1 MNRLDWRWLDVPF
14 LGTSVRSWLLAFAI
28 AAAAYL
34 ALMVIKRLVV
44 RRVGRIAGR
53 TATEVD
59 DFVVDMVRRTRRWL
73 VLLPVI
79 YFGSLFLTLPAH
91 VESVLR
97 SAAIVAVLL
106 QIALWALIGIDFWV
120 ARTRRKR
127 LAADAA
133 TVSLIG
139 VLGFIGKLVLWTLMV
154 LLVLDNLGVNV
165 TALVAGLGVGG
176 IAIALALQ
184 NILGDLFASLS
195 IVLDKPFV
203 LGDSIQVDDFN
214 GTVESIGLKTT
225 RLRSVSGE
233 QIIFPNG
240 NLLQSRIRNHKRMTE
255 RRIAF
260 VLRVAQGTPAEALEK
275 IPAMVREIVEGIE
288 GREQVRFDRAH
299 LKSLADWSLDFEV
312 VYFVTTPDYNVY
324 LDRQQAIN
332 LALLRRFEEAGIA
345 LAFPT
350 RTVRIEGPPPLGK
363 ETSCADGS

>member
-1 MNRLDWRWLDVPF
+1 
-14 LGTSVRSWLLAFAI
+14 
-28 AAAAYL
+28 
-34 ALMVIKRLVV
+34 V
-44 RRVGRIAGR
+44 RRFGRIAGR

-59 DFVVDMVRRTRRWL
+59 DFVVDMVRRTRRGL

-79 YFGSLFLTLPAH
+79 YFGSLSLTLPAH

-120 ARTRRKR
+120 ASTRRKR

-214 GTVESIGLKTT
+214 GTVENIGLKTT

-240 NLLQSRIRNHKRMTE
+240 NLLQSRIRNHKRMVE
-255 RRIAF
+255 RRIVF
-260 VLRVAQGTPAEALEK
+260 SLGVVYGTPAETLER
-275 IPAMVREIVEGIE
+275 IPAMVREIVQAQD
-288 GREQVRFDRAH
+288 QVRLDRVH
-299 LKSLADWSLDFEV
+299 LKRLAEWSLDFEV

-332 LALLRRFEEAGIA
+332 LAVLRRFEETGIA

-363 ETSCADGS
+363 EPSCADGP

>member
-1 MNRLDWRWLDVPF
+1 MARLDWRWLDVPF
-14 LGTSVRSWLLAFAI
+14 LDSSVRAWIS
-28 AAAAYL
+28 AAAVAAALYL
-34 ALMVIKRLVV
+34 VLVLVKRLIV
-44 RRVGRIAGR
+44 RRIGRIAGR
-53 TATEVD
+53 TATEID
-59 DFVVDMVRRTRRWL
+59 NFLVDMVGRTHKGLLL
-73 VLLPVI
+73 VPVI
-79 YFGSLFLTLPAH
+79 YFGSLFLTLPPH
-91 VESVLR
+91 VEGVLR
-97 SAAIVAVLL
+97 SAAVVAVLL
-106 QIALWALIGIDFWV
+106 QIALWTLIGIDFWV
-120 ARTRRKR
+120 ASTRRKR

-176 IAIALALQ
+176 IAVALALQ

-240 NLLQSRIRNHKRMTE
+240 NLLQSRIRNYKRMSE
-255 RRIAF
+255 RRAVF
-260 VLRVAQGTPAEALEK
+260 TFGVAPDTPAEKLEK
-275 IPAMVREIVEGIE
+275 IPALVRGIVEAQEGI
-288 GREQVRFDRAH
+288 RFDRAH
-299 LKSLADWSLDFEV
+299 FKRFGEWSFEYEA
-312 VYFVTTPDYNVY
+312 VYFVTTPDYNLY

-332 LALLRRFEEAGIA
+332 LAILRRFADEGIA
-345 LAFPT
+345 LAF
-350 RTVRIEGPPPLGK
+350 RRNF
-363 ETSCADGS
+363 

>member
-1 MNRLDWRWLDVPF
+1 MIPTLDTPF
-14 LGTSVRSWLLAFAI
+14 LGSSVRSWLLAVLI
-28 AAAAYL
+28 ACLTYL
-34 ALMVIKRLVV
+34 ILMLVKRLIV

-59 DFVVDMVRRTRRWL
+59 DFVVDMVRRTRRGL

-91 VESVLR
+91 VGGVLR

-106 QIALWALIGIDFWV
+106 QIALWVLIGIDFWV
-120 ARTRRKR
+120 ASTRRKR

-176 IAIALALQ
+176 IAVALALQ
-184 NILGDLFASLS
+184 NILGDLLASLS

-203 LGDSIQVDDFN
+203 LGDSIRVDDFN
-214 GTVESIGLKTT
+214 GTVENIGLKTT
-225 RLRSVSGE
+225 RLRSISGE

-240 NLLQSRIRNHKRMTE
+240 NLLQSRIRNYKRMTE
-255 RRIAF
+255 RRIVF
-260 VLRVAQGTPAEALEK
+260 VLQVAYGTPVETLAE
-275 IPAMVREIVEGIE
+275 IPGFVRRIVEDQD
-288 GREQVRFDRAH
+288 QVRFDRAH
-299 LKSLADWSLDFEV
+299 FKRLAEWSLDFEV

-332 LALLRRFEEAGIA
+332 LAVLRRFEENGIA

-350 RTVRIEGPPPLGK
+350 RTVRIEGSPPLGK
-363 ETSCADGS
+363 EISCADGS

>member
-1 MNRLDWRWLDVPF
+1 MILMLDTPF
-14 LGTSVRSWLLAFAI
+14 LGSSVRSWLLAVTI

-34 ALMVIKRLVV
+34 VLMLTKRLIV
-44 RRVGRIAGR
+44 RRLGRIAGR

-59 DFVVDMVRRTRRWL
+59 DFVVDMVRRTHKGL
-73 VLLPVI
+73 VLLPVL

-120 ARTRRKR
+120 ASTRRKR

-233 QIIFPNG
+233 QIVFPNG
-240 NLLQSRIRNHKRMTE
+240 DLLQSRIRNFKRMAE
-255 RRIAF
+255 RRIVF
-260 VLRVAQGTPAEALEK
+260 SLGVVYGTPAGTLEK
-275 IPAMVREIVEGIE
+275 IPAMVRAIIE
-288 GREQVRFDRAH
+288 AQDQVRFDRAH
-299 LKSLADWSLDFEV
+299 FKRLADWSLDFEA
-312 VYFVTTPDYNVY
+312 VYFVTTPDYSVY
-324 LDRQQAIN
+324 MDRQQAIN
-332 LALLRRFEEAGIA
+332 LALLRRFEEEGIA

-350 RTVRIEGPPPLGK
+350 RTLRIEGPPPLGK

>member
-1 MNRLDWRWLDVPF
+1 MARLDWRWLDVLF
-14 LGTSVRSWLLAFAI
+14 LDSSVRAWIS
-28 AAAAYL
+28 AAAVAAALYL
-34 ALMVIKRLVV
+34 VLVLVKRLIV
-44 RRVGRIAGR
+44 RRIGRIAGR
-53 TATEVD
+53 TATEID
-59 DFVVDMVRRTRRWL
+59 NFLVDMVGRTHKGLLL
-73 VLLPVI
+73 VPVI
-79 YFGSLFLTLPAH
+79 YFGSLFLTLPPH
-91 VESVLR
+91 VEGVLR
-97 SAAIVAVLL
+97 SAAVVAVLL
-106 QIALWALIGIDFWV
+106 QIALWTLIGIDFWV
-120 ARTRRKR
+120 ASTRRKR

-176 IAIALALQ
+176 IAVALALQ

-240 NLLQSRIRNHKRMTE
+240 NLLQSRIRNYKRMSE
-255 RRIAF
+255 RRAVF
-260 VLRVAQGTPAEALEK
+260 TFGVAPDTPAEALEK
-275 IPAMVREIVEGIE
+275 IPALVRGIVEAQEGI
-288 GREQVRFDRAH
+288 RFDRVH
-299 LKSLADWSLDFEV
+299 FKRFGEWSFEYEA
-312 VYFVTTPDYNVY
+312 VYFVTTPDYNLY

-332 LALLRRFEEAGIA
+332 LAILRRFADEGIA
-345 LAFPT
+345 LAF
-350 RTVRIEGPPPLGK
+350 RRNF
-363 ETSCADGS
+363 

>member
-1 MNRLDWRWLDVPF
+1 MARLDWRWLDVLF
-14 LGTSVRSWLLAFAI
+14 LDSSVRAWIS
-28 AAAAYL
+28 AAAVAAALYL
-34 ALMVIKRLVV
+34 VLVLVKRLIV
-44 RRVGRIAGR
+44 RRIGKLAGR
-53 TATEVD
+53 TATEID
-59 DFVVDMVRRTRRWL
+59 NFLVDMVGRTHKGLLL
-73 VLLPVI
+73 VPVV
-79 YFGSLFLTLPAH
+79 YFGSLFLTLPPH
-91 VESVLR
+91 VEGVLR
-97 SAAIVAVLL
+97 SAAVVAVLL
-106 QIALWALIGIDFWV
+106 QIALWTLIGIDFWV
-120 ARTRRKR
+120 ASTRRKR

-176 IAIALALQ
+176 IAVALALQ

-240 NLLQSRIRNHKRMTE
+240 NLLQSRIRNHKRMSE
-255 RRIAF
+255 RRAVF
-260 VLRVAQGTPAEALEK
+260 TFGVAPDTPAERLEK
-275 IPAMVREIVEGIE
+275 IPALVRGIVEAQEGI
-288 GREQVRFDRAH
+288 RFDRVH
-299 LKSLADWSLDFEV
+299 LKRFGEWSFEYEA
-312 VYFVTTPDYNVY
+312 VYFVTTPDYNLY

-332 LALLRRFEEAGIA
+332 LAILRRFADEGIA
-345 LAFPT
+345 LAF
-350 RTVRIEGPPPLGK
+350 RRNF
-363 ETSCADGS
+363 

>member
-1 MNRLDWRWLDVPF
+1 MAHLDWQWLDTLF
-14 LGTSVRSWLLAFAI
+14 LGSSVRSWLLALAI
-28 AAAAYL
+28 AAAVYL
-34 ALMVIKRLVV
+34 ILMLTKRLIV
-44 RRVGRIAGR
+44 RRIGRIAGR

-59 DFVVDMVRRTRRWL
+59 DFVVDMVRRTRKGL
-73 VLLPVI
+73 ILLPVL
-79 YFGSLFLTLPAH
+79 YFGSLSLTLPAH
-91 VESVLR
+91 VEGVLR

-120 ARTRRKR
+120 ASTRRKR

-176 IAIALALQ
+176 IAVALALQ

-260 VLRVAQGTPAEALEK
+260 VLRVAHGTPAGMLEK
-275 IPAMVREIVEGIE
+275 IPEIVRAAVV
-288 GREQVRFDRAH
+288 GRDQVRFDRAH
-299 LKSLADWSLDFEV
+299 FRGISEWSLDFEV
-312 VYFVTTPDYNVY
+312 VYFVTTPDYTVY
-324 LDRQQAIN
+324 LDRQQAMN

-345 LAFPT
+345 LAVPA
-350 RTVRIEGPPPLGK
+350 RTVRIERPPPLGK
-363 ETSCADGS
+363 EISCADGS